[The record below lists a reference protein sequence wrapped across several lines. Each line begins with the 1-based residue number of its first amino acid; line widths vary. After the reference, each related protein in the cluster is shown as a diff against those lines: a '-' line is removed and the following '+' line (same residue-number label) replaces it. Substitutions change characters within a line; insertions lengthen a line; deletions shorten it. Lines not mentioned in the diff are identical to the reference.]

1 MPGPVDST
9 NLEQIK
15 RNLQDLTADLKK
27 AEDSLGKFFALGS
40 TSREQVGG
48 MTPALDDLAKS
59 VSGVMAPLTSAA
71 NLFDNMFSSLTEEG
85 NVLSGFT
92 GMITDATAA
101 LAALP
106 DGAKQVIEIMA
117 GAFDGPTREMRKF
130 DKEIF
135 SVGKRFGDPI
145 QASKDFADAIQ
156 SIPASDF
163 GSALSLTRDEL
174 SRFYQAAAT
183 TNLTQE
189 QLNETVNTG
198 VGATNL
204 LAAAYAFGESA
215 GMNSSATMR
224 ILNDII
230 NKQGVAA
237 GEAADML
244 GIYAGVAKDVG
255 LQIDDV
261 ANTLNRAVS
270 GFSKLGISADFGAP
284 VLEGFGRVVRD
295 MGLGIE
301 EAGSLT
307 RDLSSALGGL
317 TTNYANAYVMFQRGG
332 LDFGAGG
339 GALGASIGLQA
350 ELLRAEQTGDQ
361 AAIGAQLVGAMR
373 DTISSFAGGD
383 IVTVSQ
389 AAESPELQTQFFAQQ
404 QLLMNQ
410 FGIRDQ
416 ASATRT
422 LELLAEIDDA
432 TRSGNME
439 AKEELQKQL
448 ENEIEGRDKTL
459 DVLEQINREIAAQ
472 SNLLA
477 IVARKPLEALQEA
490 GMDIAQVYA
499 SPAIEGAGEAARD
512 IVQERSGDIE
522 RMLRTLSDKVTG
534 EGGVEAGV
542 PEIIND
548 GRISESAQ
556 DATNVELTNKELRI
570 VTQSVSSAIRDGL
583 NEETLKAAFRNALV
597 EAFAESGRDVN
608 TVNVV
613 IDFNDPEMAS
623 LIRAAAS
630 GAREMEEG

>member
-1 MPGPVDST
+1 MDLT
-9 NLEQIK
+9 NLQQAQK
-15 RNLQDLTADLKK
+15 SLSDFTTDLKK
-27 AEDSLGKFFALGS
+27 AEDAVGKFFALGS
-40 TSREQVGG
+40 KSREKVGG
-48 MTPALDDLAKS
+48 MTPALDDLAES
-59 VSGVMAPLTSAA
+59 VSNLAAPMVAA
-71 NLFDNMFSSLTEEG
+71 TNLFDNMFKTIAGEDNILA
-85 NVLSGFT
+85 GFT
-92 GMITDATAA
+92 EMISGAA
-101 LAALP
+101 LALTKLP
-106 DGAKQVIEIMA
+106 EETQKLIETMT
-117 GAFDGPTREMRKF
+117 GAFDGPTSEMRKF

-135 SVGKRFGDPI
+135 NVGKRFGDPI

-156 SIPASDF
+156 RIPASDF
-163 GSALSLTRDEL
+163 GSALSLTRNEL
-174 SRFYQAAAT
+174 SDFYRAAER

-215 GMNSSATMR
+215 GMSNTVTMSL
-224 ILNDII
+224 LNEII

-244 GIYAGVAKDVG
+244 GVYAGVAKEVG

-261 ANTLNRAVS
+261 ARTLNRAVS

-284 VLEGFGRVVRD
+284 VLEGFGRVVKD

-317 TTNYANAYVMFQRGG
+317 TTNYANAYIMFQRGG
-332 LDFGAGG
+332 LDFGSGG

-373 DTISSFAGGD
+373 DTLSSFAGGD

-477 IVARKPLEALQEA
+477 VVARRPLEALKEA
-490 GMDIAQVYA
+490 GMDIADIYA
-499 SPAIEGAGEAARD
+499 SPAIKSAGGAARG
-512 IVQERSGDIE
+512 VIE
-522 RMLRTLSDKVTG
+522 GGSEDFVNKLLSFTNRITG
-534 EGGVEAGV
+534 EGGGAGGV
-542 PEIIND
+542 PELIND
-548 GRISESAQ
+548 ASISEDAQ
-556 DATNVELTNKELRI
+556 AATNADLTNKELRI
-570 VTQSVSSAIRDGL
+570 ISDSVSSAIKEGL
-583 NEETLKAAFRNALV
+583 NEETMKAAFEAALI
-597 EAFAESGRDVN
+597 EAFAKSGRDVRS
-608 TVNVV
+608 VNVS
-613 IDFNDPEMAS
+613 IDFKNPVMAKYFDA
-623 LIRAAAS
+623 IPTAMRDI
-630 GAREMEEG
+630 EEI